1 MLQKLGEQ
9 LQQARQARGVSLEDA
24 ERIIRIHRKYLA
36 ALERGD
42 HLALPTPLQVRGF
55 LQSYSTYLGLD
66 AAALVRSWICRW
78 RLPAAPTAGRCVAL
92 RLAGPGRHWW
102 RALAGAA
109 CREH

>member
-24 ERIIRIHRKYLA
+24 ERIIRIRRKYLA

-66 AAALVRSWICRW
+66 VSTCRYAAQNAPFFLILIGTKTS
-78 RLPAAPTAGRCVAL
+78 RLTD
-92 RLAGPGRHWW
+92 
-102 RALAGAA
+102 
-109 CREH
+109 

>member
-24 ERIIRIHRKYLA
+24 ERIIRIRRKNFA

-66 AAALVRSWICRW
+66 AVALVAQLDLALAAARRTNRW
-78 RLPAAPTAGRCVAL
+78 QVRGFEAGRAGSPLVA
-92 RLAGPGRHWW
+92 RVSGR
-102 RALAGAA
+102 RMP
-109 CREH
+109 